1 MHNPY
6 GTPEYKKL
14 EAARRAAAERAAA
27 LKAKEQ
33 KNRAPPLPMPVIK
46 EAVEE
51 QPKVKYDPFAALRE
65 LVRQKT

>member
-27 LKAKEQ
+27 LKAKTLKEQ
-33 KNRAPPLPMPVIK
+33 MKKAPQPMPVIK
-46 EAVEE
+46 EVVEE
-51 QPKVKYDPFAALRE
+51 
-65 LVRQKT
+65 